1 LAAAAAL
8 LLFVS
13 LVRLGSRIV
22 AAKYTAGVTGGS
34 SRASSKPN
42 VHPASPANGR
52 PLNRPTGSTGLSAGA
67 AATMAVSP
75 NAARGALSA
84 AKLKGTAR
92 GSESLVLNAAQASF
106 DDELFMPPLGS
117 DTEEPQQQGVV
128 DHGHGIARTRP
139 FAGAA
144 AEAPAETC
152 SFGKGS
158 FDGSAAAASSSTSAS
173 AGKAGATSTVG
184 MSLAGSQQVGGTRQ
198 GNAPLKGS
206 VEDFTSKSDTAS
218 GERALSPV
226 EQAMVSKAARQAAA
240 GAVGFQANSGVATF
254 ERPTMSFGKAFPSLD
269 ASAGTAKSAWEGT
282 AGTVG
287 IAGTA
292 SVAKDA
298 SVGAAKSTGVDV
310 SRSEATA
317 KAAFASDAEATGE
330 DAAEPGVAS
339 KTVLTDVA
347 SAVKG
352 ISGWASKLS
361 AAGSSMWASMDEGFS
376 AESKSL
382 PSQKGADCAGAE
394 GRDGKQHSAPGLAAA
409 IVSGANSTPAT
420 APTEETQGN
429 ASDLAAAALLSGGPR
444 APESGASATTSSGSS
459 ASAGSEQGMVDNADK
474 AAMGA
479 TRSPVPHVPTSGGT
493 EIDQSQTNSGF
504 LRNLFGKPT
513 SSKAAGDQSKD
524 TAPTFSPAMST
535 KANVTSTPGQL
546 GQASSADL
554 AATAPA
560 IPPVKAITSAAAYK
574 TPGETKAT
582 TSTAAATRPRGSTTT
597 VSMVDDNNVAGSS
610 SMVGS
615 AASNELISGAGA
627 ATANEVSA
635 CAGGERPL
643 DARSAT
649 TTPLVVPEGL
659 SSVERALSGLAAYLA
674 SPWVPLMTH
683 DEKPPPP
690 IEAPKG
696 RHWADPLSQLR
707 NFGSSMGSDGVAQAD
722 EARSSRWD
730 PVGELASAPPP
741 TYSQQDNPVWDP
753 VHVAMTVSRKSQSA
767 AARSGADQDFRWDPI
782 GSAARAAPP
791 TRATMGTMAW
801 DPLASLHKVSVPR
814 DRAKF
819 DPLSQIS
826 SIEVPRGHESWD
838 PLSHLLRLEVPG
850 GATEWDPLRKLKHI
864 ESFSDQQAEDPLAG
878 LSHLQPPQESFEFD
892 PMQV

>member
-1 LAAAAAL
+1 VLAAAAAL
-8 LLFVS
+8 LLLVS
-13 LVRLGSRIV
+13 LVRLGSRMV
-22 AAKYTAGVTGGS
+22 VAKYTAGVARGS

-52 PLNRPTGSTGLSAGA
+52 PSNRPTGSTGLSAGA
-67 AATMAVSP
+67 AATMAASS

-84 AKLKGTAR
+84 AKLKGTAK

-144 AEAPAETC
+144 AEAPAETR

-184 MSLAGSQQVGGTRQ
+184 MSLAGSQKAGDIRQ

-206 VEDFTSKSDTAS
+206 VEDFTSKSDAAS
-218 GERALSPV
+218 GERGVSPV

-282 AGTVG
+282 AGT
-287 IAGTA
+287 AGTA

-298 SVGAAKSTGVDV
+298 SVGFAKTTGVDV

-317 KAAFASDAEATGE
+317 KAAFASDAEASRG

-352 ISGWASKLS
+352 SSGWASKLS
-361 AAGSSMWASMDEGFS
+361 DAGSSMWASMDEGFS
-376 AESKSL
+376 AKSKSL

-420 APTEETQGN
+420 APTEEPQGN
-429 ASDLAAAALLSGGPR
+429 ASDLAAAALLSGGAR
-444 APESGASATTSSGSS
+444 GPESGASATTSSGSS
-459 ASAGSEQGMVDNADK
+459 AAAGSEQGMVDNADK

-479 TRSPVPHVPTSGGT
+479 TRPPVPHVPTSGRT
-493 EIDQSQTNSGF
+493 EIDKSQANSGF

-524 TAPTFSPAMST
+524 TAPTFSPAMSA

-560 IPPVKAITSAAAYK
+560 IPPVKAITSAAACK

-582 TSTAAATRPRGSTTT
+582 TSTAEATRPRGSTTT

-615 AASNELISGAGA
+615 AASNEIISRAGA

-690 IEAPKG
+690 IKAPKG

-707 NFGSSMGSDGVAQAD
+707 NFGASMGAGEVAQAD
-722 EARSSRWD
+722 EARSYRWD

-782 GSAARAAPP
+782 GSAAKAAPP

-801 DPLASLHKVSVPR
+801 DPLASLHKISVPR

-826 SIEVPRGHESWD
+826 SIEVPRGHDSWD
-838 PLSHLLRLEVPG
+838 PLSHLLRLDVPG
-850 GATEWDPLRKLKHI
+850 GANEWDPLRKLKHI

-878 LSHLQPPQESFEFD
+878 LSHLQPPQETFEFD